1 MRIPRLL
8 ATCVVF
14 LPLVLS
20 AAERPLK
27 IDKSRSFVDVDVD
40 ATVNFTAHLDAYD
53 TKFTA
58 EDSGTGKIKTAIF
71 SFKFADLK
79 TGNTERDGKMIAW
92 LGGGEP
98 LGRFELGNLAVT
110 PDGQGQAS
118 GRLIVHD
125 VTERI
130 EFPVNITRA
139 NGVYTITG
147 ETTIDYRTWNLKV
160 IRTALVLKVNPEVK
174 IRFKLTAEPA
184 PEPVK

>member
-1 MRIPRLL
+1 MRILRLL
-8 ATCVVF
+8 FACVAF

-20 AAERPLK
+20 AAEKPLK

-53 TKFTA
+53 TKFT
-58 EDSGTGKIKTAIF
+58 EDNGKIKTAIF

-79 TGNTERDGKMIAW
+79 TGNTDRDSNMIAW

-98 LGRFELGNLAVT
+98 VGRFELGNLAVT

-118 GRLIVHD
+118 GRLIFHD

-130 EFPVNITRA
+130 EFPVNIIRTD
-139 NGVYTITG
+139 GVYTVTG
-147 ETTIDYRTWNLKV
+147 ETTINYKTWNLKV
-160 IRTALVLKVNPEVK
+160 IRKALLFTVNPEVK

-184 PEPVK
+184 PAEPAK

>member
-1 MRIPRLL
+1 MRILRLL
-8 ATCVVF
+8 ATCVAF
-14 LPLVLS
+14 LPLILS
-20 AAERPLK
+20 AVEKPLK
-27 IDKSRSFVDVDVD
+27 VDKSRSFLDVDVD

-53 TKFTA
+53 TKFT
-58 EDSGTGKIKTAIF
+58 EDAGKIKTAVF

-79 TGNTERDGKMIAW
+79 TGNTERDAKMIAW

-118 GRLIVHD
+118 GRLIFHD

-130 EFPVNITRA
+130 EFPVNITRTD
-139 NGVYTITG
+139 GVYTITG
-147 ETTIDYRTWNLKV
+147 ETTINYRTWNLKV

-174 IRFKLTAEPA
+174 IRFKLTAGPAPAEPA
-184 PEPVK
+184 R

>member
-1 MRIPRLL
+1 MRILRLL
-8 ATCVVF
+8 LTCIAF

-58 EDSGTGKIKTAIF
+58 DDSGKIKTAIF

-92 LGGGEP
+92 LGGGDP
-98 LGRFELGNLAVT
+98 VGRFELGNLAVT

-118 GRLIVHD
+118 GRLIFHD
-125 VTERI
+125 VTERV
-130 EFPVNITRA
+130 EFPVNIIRA
-139 NGVYTITG
+139 DGTYTITG

-160 IRTALVLKVNPEVK
+160 IRTALLFKVNPNVK

-184 PEPVK
+184 PEPAK

>member
-1 MRIPRLL
+1 MRILRLL
-8 ATCVVF
+8 ATCVAF

-20 AAERPLK
+20 AAEKPLK

-40 ATVNFTAHLDAYD
+40 STVNFTAHLDAYE
-53 TKFTA
+53 TKFT
-58 EDSGTGKIKTAIF
+58 EDSGKIKTAIF

-98 LGRFELGNLAVT
+98 VGRFELGNLAVT

-118 GRLIVHD
+118 GRLIFHE

-130 EFPVNITRA
+130 EFPVNVTRKE
-139 NGVYTITG
+139 GVYTITG

-160 IRTALVLKVNPEVK
+160 IRMALLLKVNPEVK

-184 PEPVK
+184 PEPAR